1 MSMMQH
7 EIVAAEQPFW
17 MLKRVGVHAQSGA
30 FKEGQELACKVISC
44 KGGE

>member
-1 MSMMQH
+1 MSECNMNDGH
-7 EIVAAEQPFW
+7 RAVFW
-17 MLKRVGVHAQSGA
+17 MSKRVRVHAKSDA